1 MHGFYE
7 ERRKVDL
14 FGLWNT
20 DILFVIIYAPVP
32 SGLPEDFLPG
42 RIQITFKLLFLQ
54 EQGKRQGWQVTAGN
68 ERR

>member
-1 MHGFYE
+1 MEYGY
-7 ERRKVDL
+7 
-14 FGLWNT
+14 
-20 DILFVIIYAPVP
+20 ILFVIIYAPVP

-54 EQGKRQGWQVTAGN
+54 EQGKRQGRQVTAGN